1 MISYISLFSGMGAWE
16 KALENLG
23 IEYDLIAYCEI
34 DKFASK
40 AYSVIHNQPES
51 KNLGDITKVDE
62 QKLPIGIDLITYSP
76 PCTDISVAG
85 LKKGFFDSD
94 GNKTRSGLF
103 FDSLRIIKHC
113 QPKIAVMENVKNL
126 LSEQMSAEF
135 DAVKFGLK
143 EIGYSSYWQ
152 VLNAKDFG
160 VAQNR
165 ERIFIVSYRN
175 DIDPKEFHFPTGV
188 KLEKTLGDYLEINA
202 DPSFDLP
209 PSFLTNIEWLNSDDI
224 DPTEIHWAANLHHS
238 TYKRRNNVMA
248 EGGVSTTLCAR
259 DYKEPVM
266 IYEPHNQE
274 K

>member
-40 AYSVIHNQPES
+40 AYSIIHNQPES

-94 GNKTRSGLF
+94 GNKTHSGLF
-103 FDSLRIIKHC
+103 FDSLRIINHC
-113 QPKIAVMENVKNL
+113 KPKIAVMENVKNL
-126 LSEQMSAEF
+126 TSPQMQEEF
-135 DAVKFGLK
+135 NAVITGLNQA
-143 EIGYSSYWQ
+143 GYSSYWK
-152 VLNAKDFG
+152 VLNAKDFN

-165 ERIFIVSYRN
+165 ERIFIVSFRD
-175 DIDPKEFHFPTGV
+175 DIDPKEFHFPTGT
-188 KLEKTLGDYLEINA
+188 KLTKKLGDYLENNA
-202 DPSFDLP
+202 DPSFDVP
-209 PSFLTNIEWLNSDDI
+209 KAFLTNLEWLNPDDYGETNI
-224 DPTEIHWAANLHHS
+224 KWAAKLNHS
-238 TYKRRNNVMA
+238 TFRRRDEVMD
-248 EGGVSTTLCAR
+248 EGGMSSISGERL
-259 DYKEPVM
+259 
-266 IYEPHNQE
+266 
-274 K
+274 